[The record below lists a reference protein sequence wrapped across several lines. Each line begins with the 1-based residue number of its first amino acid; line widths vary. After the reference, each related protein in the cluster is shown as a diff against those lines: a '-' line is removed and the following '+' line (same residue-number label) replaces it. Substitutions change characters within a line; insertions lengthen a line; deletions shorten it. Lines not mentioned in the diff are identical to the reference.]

1 MTLLRRC
8 YGDNTGSFNT
18 IDPGMKNTI
27 PLALLLLL
35 APLLV
40 MAEAALDILDPW
52 SPEAPPGRMMAGFM
66 DLHNPTDSAI
76 VLVDARSP
84 QFGHVEIHTMIMDD
98 GVMRMRRLD
107 ELVIAPGATVTLEPG
122 GLHLMFIEPL
132 DPLRIGDYIAVELI
146 DEQGRLYPL
155 QTEVRAR
162 HRPGMSH

>member
-1 MTLLRRC
+1 ME
-8 YGDNTGSFNT
+8 
-18 IDPGMKNTI
+18 IKPGMKHRI

-40 MAEAALDILDPW
+40 MAEAALDIVDPW

-66 DLHNPTDSAI
+66 DLHNPTDTPI

-84 QFGHVEIHTMIMDD
+84 QFGHVEIHTMIMED

-107 ELVIAPGATVTLEPG
+107 ELVVEPGTTVTLEPG

-132 DPLRIGDYIAVELI
+132 EQFSLGDAIAVELI
-146 DEQGRLYPL
+146 DDQGRLFPL
-155 QTEVRAR
+155 QAEVRPR
-162 HRPGMSH
+162 HRPGMGQH